1 MLLRHPKCWSTLIT
15 CWREPVNARKRID
28 EDPSI
33 LTEKLRVGV
42 LVDSRRLLDGEAG
55 GFELAGKQVA
65 KFLQFTL
72 QPAGFLPGLENEGI
86 LISREMSIGVVVDD
100 LGAALVVLGFRALD
114 VPGQLLRHL
123 AHAHQA

>member
-33 LTEKLRVGV
+33 LTEKLRAGV
-42 LVDSRRLLDGEAG
+42 LVDSRRLLDGDAG

-72 QPAGFLPGLENEGI
+72 QPAGFLPGLENEGV
-86 LISREMSIGVVVDD
+86 LVGRRVGVGVVVDD
-100 LGAALVVLGFRALD
+100 LRAALVVLGFRALD
-114 VPGQLLRHL
+114 VMSQLFRHL
-123 AHAHQA
+123 AH